1 MSDGTMTISHVLDNI
16 KSCLESNDFEAADF
30 LRDGLIE
37 TVSCEQ
43 TLVVRGRGG
52 IPCIL
57 LRVERYPS

>member
-43 TLVVRGRGG
+43 TWLS
-52 IPCIL
+52 
-57 LRVERYPS
+57 VEEEAFLASY